1 MLEEIKAQYAKKLK
15 RLQRER
21 EDLNFIQ
28 LGIKYF
34 LICYKA
40 GFEEEKQ
47 RLIKKRKDVKRRL
60 MNKTREIENAKQEM
74 YDKVKEAKYGL
85 KNQGQSRFNLR
96 EI

>member
-1 MLEEIKAQYAKKLK
+1 MFEEFKAKYEKKLK

-21 EDLNFIQ
+21 EDLYFIQ
-28 LGIKYF
+28 LGIKHF

-60 MNKTREIENAKQEM
+60 KNKIQEIKNVKQEI
-74 YDKVKEAKYGL
+74 YDKVKEAKHGPE
-85 KNQGQSRFNLR
+85 NQG
-96 EI
+96 